1 MRVRLLLCVV
11 VTVATWAV
19 QVHAEVRVCTY
30 NLLQFTSSSL
40 MSDPARV
47 DAFKVV
53 LSAIDPDIL
62 IVQEISNQAA
72 VNLLRD
78 QILNASGGPGGNPGT
93 PEHYSAASFTD
104 TASSLDQ
111 AILYR
116 DAIFEEVAGSYTTL
130 NTTPRITPRWRMR
143 PVNAVSDSTDIYF
156 YSMHLSSTDSL
167 SRATQT
173 QIVRADANALP
184 AGTNLYYVG
193 DFNIDSSSEAS
204 YQNLIGSQI
213 DNDGRAFDPLNRPGT
228 WSSNSSFAD
237 IHSQSPHLDNSGGP
251 PGGVGGGMDDRF
263 DFLLISAALQD
274 SVGFDYIP
282 GTYRSFGNDG
292 HHYNMDINDNPVI
305 PEGIAVAN
313 ALHAASDHLPVMM
326 HLTDPVTASLISLT
340 PPSILSF
347 PQALVG
353 GVSSADLTVTNTA
366 PVPAA
371 TLTYSFNPL
380 AGFVIPVGTFM
391 EPAGGGG
398 NVHSL
403 SLDSSTSGNKIGV
416 LQINNDS
423 ANASPI
429 KTILV
434 SGSVLDHAIPSV
446 TPSNQTTSG
455 AIEFSTMGGGVIV
468 DETAR
473 VYNADFNMTL
483 SVPLSITSGGVSND
497 ASGRFSLIGF
507 APVSGI
513 TDFADFTVRF
523 DGVGAGPGTYTADLT
538 FGTEDD
544 SLLDGAMML
553 SDITFALS
561 ATVPGP
567 LLGDFNLSGVV
578 EPGDIPGMVA
588 LLLDPTGATMD
599 DQAIGDMNQ
608 DSVNDSNDLQLFI
621 DAMLP

>member
-1 MRVRLLLCVV
+1 MRNRLLLCVV
-11 VTVATWAV
+11 MALTSMAARVDAD
-19 QVHAEVRVCTY
+19 VRVCTY

-40 MSDPARV
+40 MSDPTRIA
-47 DAFKVV
+47 AFKTV
-53 LSAIDPDIL
+53 LSEIDPDIL

-78 QILNASGGPGGNPGT
+78 QILNAAGGPGGNPGT
-93 PEHYSAASFTD
+93 PAHYTAASFTD
-104 TASSLDQ
+104 SASSLDQ

-130 NTTPRITPRWRMR
+130 NTTPRITPRWRIR

-156 YSMHLSSTDSL
+156 YSMHLSSSDAL

-173 QIVRADANALP
+173 QIVRADANGLP
-184 AGTNLYYVG
+184 AGTNLFYVG

-237 IHSQSPHLDNSGGP
+237 IHSQSPHLDNGGGP
-251 PGGVGGGMDDRF
+251 PGGVGGGLDDRF

-274 SVGFDYIP
+274 AAGFDYIP

-292 HHYNMDINDNPVI
+292 QHYNMDINDNPVI

-326 HLTDPVTASLISLT
+326 HLTDPITLPLISLT
-340 PPSILSF
+340 PSSILNF

-353 GVSSADLTVTNTA
+353 GTSLADLTITNTA
-366 PVPAA
+366 TPPAQ
-371 TLTYSFNPL
+371 TLTYSFDPL
-380 AGFVIPVGTFM
+380 AGFIVPVGTFL

-398 NVHSL
+398 NVHSFA
-403 SLDSSTSGNKIGV
+403 LDTATSGNKIGI

-423 ANASPI
+423 GNASPV
-429 KTILV
+429 KTFLM
-434 SGSVLDHAIPSV
+434 SGAVLDHAVPSV
-446 TPSNQTTSG
+446 TPVNQTTID
-455 AIEFSTMGGGVIV
+455 AIEFSTMGGDVV
-468 DETAR
+468 DATAR
-473 VYNADFNMTL
+473 VYNADFDMFL
-483 SVPLSITSGGVSND
+483 SVPLSVTNAIIGND
-497 ASGRFSLIGF
+497 ASGRFSLVGF
-507 APVSGI
+507 APTSGI
-513 TDFADFTVRF
+513 TDFGDFTVRF

-538 FGTEDD
+538 FETEDD
-544 SLLDGAMML
+544 SALDGATTL
-553 SDITFALS
+553 SNVTFTLS

-567 LLGDFNLSGVV
+567 ILGDFNLSGVV

-588 LLLDPTGATMD
+588 LLLDPGSATFD
-599 DQAIGDMNQ
+599 EQAIGDMNQ
-608 DSVNDSNDLQLFI
+608 DSVNDSADLQLFL